1 MKRKKPIADIP
12 WILKE
17 LEYNDG
23 TFPRSALQEAIANRQ
38 EITPALLDIIKDAK
52 ENVQRLIN
60 DDRYMA
66 HIYAI
71 YLLAQFREKRAYPLI
86 TDFFSIPGEITLDLT
101 GSMVTEA
108 LGRILASV
116 SHGDTS
122 LMKSLAED
130 PNANGYVRNAG
141 LRGLV
146 TLWVEGAQSRDE
158 LMDYFQHLFRGG
170 LERDHSYVWTG
181 LVNCSTDLYPEEVL
195 DDIEQA
201 FKDDLIIDN
210 FVLDWD
216 WVLKWMDLGSE
227 KVLDDTRRDRHY
239 TYIGDTVKEMEWWA
253 CFDKP
258 AQPQAVTGKVGRNK
272 PCPCGSGKK
281 FKWCCGAKS

>member
-1 MKRKKPIADIP
+1 MKRQKPSANVP

-23 TFPRSALQEAIANRQ
+23 TFPRSALKEAIANRQ
-38 EITPALLDIIKDAK
+38 EITPALLHIVKEAK
-52 ENVQRLIN
+52 ENPQRLLN
-60 DDRYMA
+60 EERYMA
-66 HIYAI
+66 HLYAI

-86 TDFFSIPGEITLDLT
+86 VDFFSIPGEITLHLT

-108 LGRILASV
+108 LCRILASV
-116 SHGDTS
+116 SDGDTS
-122 LMKSLAED
+122 LMKSLVED
-130 PNANGYVRNAG
+130 AHAHRYVRNAG

-146 TLWVEGAQSRDE
+146 TLWAEGALSRDE
-158 LMDYFQHLFRGG
+158 LMAYFQYLFQGG
-170 LERDHSYVWTG
+170 LEREHSYVWAG
-181 LVNCSTDLYPEEVL
+181 LVSCCTDLYPEEVL

-201 FKDDLIIDN
+201 FNDHLVDE
-210 FVLDWD
+210 FVIGWD
-216 WVLKWMDLGSE
+216 WVLKRMDLGSE
-227 KVLDDTRRDRHY
+227 NVLDDTRRDRYY

-258 AQPQAVTGKVGRNK
+258 AQSQAVTGKVGRNK

-281 FKWCCGAKS
+281 FKWCCGAKR